1 MILLGVVEMWRNPVG
16 LKRFPTGGIRRR
28 SRAGRTPPRRRH
40 IGVLLRFRVEENHA
54 VSGDSCHGALRSLI
68 DLMHRC
74 RVNRGQ
80 DQKHGADDEGCRWD
94 YDGLERWTWVGFER
108 GMRLRKAER

>member
-1 MILLGVVEMWRNPVG
+1 VQAGDPTFDRSADRDLRPVG
-16 LKRFPTGGIRRR
+16 LPHYLIR
-28 SRAGRTPPRRRH
+28 
-40 IGVLLRFRVEENHA
+40 IYLRFRMEENHA
-54 VSGDSCHGALRSLI
+54 VSGDSCHGAQRSLI

-94 YDGLERWTWVGFER
+94 YDELERWTRVGFER
-108 GMRLRKAER
+108 GMRLGKGER